1 MNTHEPMNIEPVRPA
16 DVEAITFR
24 IEELIIAGQILNAD
38 DDVVLEC
45 ARRYV
50 ATEHAKRDR
59 KSVRNVEAFQ
69 KTKAERSEKLRA
81 RIRSIVDELAA
92 DHPVEWTP
100 ELLASTFPVATSPR
114 HTPKGATHE

>member
-1 MNTHEPMNIEPVRPA
+1 MTTHEPMNIKPVRPA
-16 DVEAITFR
+16 AVEAIALE
-24 IEELIIAGQILNAD
+24 IEELIIDGQILTAD
-38 DDVVLEC
+38 KAVLLEC

-50 ATEHAKRDR
+50 EIEHANRDR
-59 KSVRNVEAFQ
+59 KSARDVEAFQ

-100 ELLASTFPVATSPR
+100 ELLASTFPVADLTQT
-114 HTPKGATHE
+114 HPKGATHE

>member
-1 MNTHEPMNIEPVRPA
+1 MTTHEPTNIEPAAPA
-16 DVEAITFR
+16 AVEAIALR
-24 IEELIIAGQILNAD
+24 IEDLIIDGQVPPTVD
-38 DDVVLEC
+38 DAVLQEC

-50 ATEHAKRDR
+50 AIERAKRDR
-59 KSVRNVEAFQ
+59 TSVRDVEAFQ

-100 ELLASTFPVATSPR
+100 ELLASTFTVPGPTLTPR
-114 HTPKGATHE
+114 SN